1 MRTNRQ
7 KVMSSVSFGPIAVT
21 VTYVF
26 TYIQCLLHFH
36 FAVYSLHPYPLSSTI
51 YLLSISVSVSLF
63 NIMNQLKDITQLHN
77 RFYGLRHG
85 QSLANVAKIISS
97 DPKISTVEH
106 GLSELGKQ
114 QVLKSAMSFCSSYEM
129 SDYGGVA
136 IYSSDFTRARETAE
150 IFAAELRKAKI
161 PLIHVPNGIQLETRL
176 RERYFGDFNGKSDKH
191 YHDVWKFD
199 CDDADHTEFNVESV
213 NSVVHRTSRLILDI
227 EKELSLLNGEKPYQV
242 ILVAHGDVLQI
253 LQTAFL
259 KKESKL
265 HRSLEHL
272 ETATV
277 REFILEG
284 TVL

>member
-1 MRTNRQ
+1 
-7 KVMSSVSFGPIAVT
+7 
-21 VTYVF
+21 
-26 TYIQCLLHFH
+26 
-36 FAVYSLHPYPLSSTI
+36 
-51 YLLSISVSVSLF
+51 
-63 NIMNQLKDITQLHN
+63 MNQLKGIAQLHN

-97 DPKISTVEH
+97 DPTISTVEH

-114 QVLKSAMSFCSSYEM
+114 QVLESAVKFCSSYEM
-129 SDYGGVA
+129 DAYGGVA

-150 IFAAELRKAKI
+150 IFAVELGKAQI
-161 PLIHVPNGIQLETRL
+161 PLVHDPNGVRLDTRL
-176 RERYFGDFNGKSDKH
+176 RERYFGDFNGKSDEH
-191 YHDVWKFD
+191 YYDVWKYD

-213 NSVVHRTSRLILDI
+213 NAVVHRTSGLILDI
-227 EKELSLLNGEKPYQV
+227 EKELSHLNGEKPYQV

-277 REFILEG
+277 REFVLEG
-284 TVL
+284 TIS